1 MIRRLYDK
9 YKDLIPYCFFGVLT
23 TLINWAVYKLF
34 YDGLGVPN
42 VPSTVVAWVLAV
54 VFAFITNKLWV
65 FNSKSFAREVVLRE
79 ATAFFSARLLT
90 GLLDVLI
97 MWVSVDLMDGNSDL
111 WKLISNV
118 IVIILNYIASKLLIF
133 KNNDK

>member
-1 MIRRLYDK
+1 MIRRLYEK

-42 VPSTVVAWVLAV
+42 VPSTVAAWVLAV
-54 VFAFITNKLWV
+54 AFAFITNKLWV
-65 FNSKSFAREVVLRE
+65 FNSKSFEKEVVLRE

-90 GLLDVLI
+90 GLLDVLT
-97 MWVSVDLMDGNSDL
+97 MWISVDLMDGNSDL

-133 KNNDK
+133 KKQE

>member
-54 VFAFITNKLWV
+54 AFAFITNKIWV
-65 FNSKSFAREVVLRE
+65 FDSKSADIKAVFKE
-79 ATAFFSARLLT
+79 SLL
-90 GLLDVLI
+90 
-97 MWVSVDLMDGNSDL
+97 
-111 WKLISNV
+111 
-118 IVIILNYIASKLLIF
+118 A
-133 KNNDK
+133 